1 LCSFLGR
8 AIQGGAILTQQRL
21 IVRLVTR
28 YHLKGVTTELEK
40 ALMNFIIEDQRQR
53 TDLALL
59 WLAELFAQI
68 MGFSYC
74 IVPGIEQLTE
84 IQRMQRYDE
93 CMCLLLN
100 VLYGRGEHKE
110 T

>member
-1 LCSFLGR
+1 MIHFVLIFR
-8 AIQGGAILTQQRL
+8 ACNPRRCNFDQQRL

-28 YHLKGVTTELEK
+28 YHLKGVTTALEK

-53 TDLALL
+53 TDLPLL

-74 IVPGIEQLTE
+74 IVSGIEQLTE

-100 VLYGRGEHKE
+100 NKKSEKI
-110 T
+110 